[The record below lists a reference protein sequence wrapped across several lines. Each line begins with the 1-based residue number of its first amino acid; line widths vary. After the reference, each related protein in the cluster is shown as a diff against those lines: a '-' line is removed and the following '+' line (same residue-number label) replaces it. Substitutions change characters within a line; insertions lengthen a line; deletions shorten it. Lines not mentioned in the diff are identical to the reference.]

1 MTSRRWWRSSPPDG
15 TYSAFGDT
23 YQLVDFPML
32 VAAAPKGLF
41 LVGPPLLELDGD
53 VGTGQ
58 QPLCFVD
65 QRTHDMRI
73 GYYTDTYRRTADG
86 WRLHTRSM
94 TFLRKSGARDAGRP
108 HDTDPARPAGRLMEL
123 DEFRASLDAWLDENT
138 HRPRAPTRGPPGRW
152 TTRWPSWPRSS
163 GSPTRPVGCAGAGRQ
178 RVGGLGGSTLLR
190 GLPR

>member
-1 MTSRRWWRSSPPDG
+1 MSSLPIEDVLELEQLLARYAVGMTKDDVESVTEVFTPDG
-15 TYSAFGDT
+15 SYSAFGDT

-41 LVGPPLLELDGD
+41 LVGPPVFELDGD

-65 QRTHDMRI
+65 QKTHDMRI
-73 GYYTDTYRRTADG
+73 GFYTDSYRRTPSG

-108 HDTDPARPAGRLMEL
+108 HDETRPA
-123 DEFRASLDAWLDENT
+123 
-138 HRPRAPTRGPPGRW
+138 PT
-152 TTRWPSWPRSS
+152 S
-163 GSPTRPVGCAGAGRQ
+163 
-178 RVGGLGGSTLLR
+178 
-190 GLPR
+190 